1 MNVAPKFLALSG
13 DALSGYAVAMA
24 ESAEMIRAFPDAAT
38 AVAMMLER
46 EGLVAS
52 NLASRQQEALS
63 QDERDMVGLA
73 DAVADAVALPAPED
87 EPDASALARVV
98 AEEAPPLDLQE
109 KPAAFD
115 FVTPLYSEDRIDLL
129 RRLVPTVMDLE
140 QILPLVNALPGE
152 GQIASVSSL
161 RVKCGLM
168 GIHRQR
174 LPIPAEFLLRAGQD
188 QQRQWDPAIG
198 VPEADFQKALETL
211 DSGWHGRQLAEYF
224 GWSLDAAAAFATRY
238 RRADGANG

>member
-1 MNVAPKFLALSG
+1 MNVAPKFLTMSGNALF
-13 DALSGYAVAMA
+13 GYAAAMA

-73 DAVADAVALPAPED
+73 DAVADAVGLTTLD
-87 EPDASALARVV
+87 EKPDAGALVDGA
-98 AEEAPPLDLQE
+98 AEEEQPADLQE
-109 KPAAFD
+109 KPAAFG
-115 FVTPLYSEDRIDLL
+115 FVTPLYSEERIALL
-129 RRLVPTVMDLE
+129 RRLVPTVMELE

-152 GQIASVSSL
+152 GQITSVSSL

-168 GIHRQR
+168 GIHRRKQ
-174 LPIPAEFLLRAGQD
+174 PIPAEFLLQSGQPD
-188 QQRQWDPAIG
+188 QRQWDPADG
-198 VPEADFQKALETL
+198 VAEADFAEALQL
-211 DSGWHGRQLAEYF
+211 VDNGWHGRQLAEWF
-224 GWSLDAAAAFATRY
+224 GWSLDVASAFATKY
-238 RRADGANG
+238 RRADNANG